1 MNKYFIYFFTI
12 SILISCRKEITLNLA
27 NASEKVVVQGS
38 IEPGFPPYVIL
49 TRNQGYFDPIDSN
62 TYNDLFIYEDE
73 ISKIKVFKLDK
84 TEIID
89 SIELS
94 YEMIGDI
101 AVFTNLDLTID
112 WSTFSQEGFRYNLEF
127 NWNET
132 LITSTTTIPFSNP
145 LDSIWVEETDNIQDN
160 KYNYDINAILTDPDS
175 IGNNFLVRSKRLE
188 HWVIDTLTTNGTTR
202 NENDNSLLLVD
213 CGPDIL
219 VNGESFETRFPRP
232 SGQGG
237 FPNGSYKSSRYKT
250 FIDTYPYNID
260 SILLPEDVVLIKFS
274 QVDLAAMKFW
284 RGVVRNSTAGN
295 NPFSEPMNLS
305 SNINGGLGSWTGYGS
320 RYYLVPII
328 KDTTI
333 TTEYVPTIFDI
344 F

>member
-12 SILISCRKEITLNLA
+12 SILFSCRKEISLDLA

-49 TRNQGYFDPIDSN
+49 TRNQGYFDPIDIN

-73 ISKIKVFKLDK
+73 ISEIKVFKLDK

-112 WSTFSQEGFRYNLEF
+112 WTTFSQEGSRYNLEF

-145 LDSIWVEETDNIQDN
+145 IDSIWVEETDNIQDN
-160 KYNYDINAILTDPDS
+160 KYNYDINALLTDPDS

-188 HWVIDTLTTNGTTR
+188 HWKIDTLVSNGALR

-219 VNGESFETRFPRP
+219 VNGESFESKFPRP
-232 SGQGG
+232 SEQGG
-237 FPNGSYKSSRYKT
+237 FPNGSYKTSRYKT
-250 FIDTYPYNID
+250 FEDTITGYQD
-260 SILLPEDVVLIKFS
+260 STLIPEDVVLIKFC

-305 SNINGGLGSWTGYGS
+305 SNINGGLGSWTGYGA

-333 TTEYVPTIFDI
+333 TIEYVPTIFDI

>member
-127 NWNET
+127 NWDST
-132 LITSTTTIPFSNP
+132 LITSTTTIPFSVP
-145 LDSIWVEETDNIQDN
+145 LDSIWVEGTDNIQDN
-160 KYNYDINAILTDPDS
+160 NYDINAILTDPDS
-175 IGNNFLVRSKRLE
+175 IGNNYLVRSKRLE
-188 HWVIDTLTTNGTTR
+188 HWKIDTLSTNGTR
-202 NENDNSLLLVD
+202 NENDNSLILVD

-232 SGQGG
+232 SGEGG
-237 FPNGSYKSSRYKT
+237 FPNGSYKSSRYNK
-250 FIDTYPYNID
+250 D
-260 SILLPEDVVLIKFS
+260 SILLPEDVVLIKYS

-333 TTEYVPTIFDI
+333 TIEYVPTIFDI

>member
-12 SILISCRKEITLNLA
+12 SILFSCRKEISLDLT

-49 TRNQGYFDPIDSN
+49 TRNQGYFDPIDIN

-73 ISKIKVFKLDK
+73 ISEIKVFKLD
-84 TEIID
+84 TTGIID

-112 WSTFSQEGFRYNLEF
+112 WTTFSQEGFRYNLEF

-145 LDSIWVEETDNIQDN
+145 IDSIWVEETDNIQDN
-160 KYNYDINAILTDPDS
+160 KYNYDINALLTDPDS

-188 HWVIDTLTTNGTTR
+188 HWKIDTLVSNGTLR
-202 NENDNSLLLVD
+202 NKNDNSLLLVD

-219 VNGESFETRFPRP
+219 VNGESFESKFPRP
-232 SGQGG
+232 SEQGG
-237 FPNGSYKSSRYKT
+237 FPNGSYKTSRYKT
-250 FIDTYPYNID
+250 FEDTNTVNKD
-260 SILLPEDVVLIKFS
+260 SLLIPEDVVLIKFC

-305 SNINGGLGSWTGYGS
+305 SNINGGLGSWTGYGA

-333 TTEYVPTIFDI
+333 TIEYVPTIFDI

>member
-132 LITSTTTIPFSNP
+132 LITSTTTIPWC
-145 LDSIWVEETDNIQDN
+145 LQ
-160 KYNYDINAILTDPDS
+160 
-175 IGNNFLVRSKRLE
+175 
-188 HWVIDTLTTNGTTR
+188 
-202 NENDNSLLLVD
+202 
-213 CGPDIL
+213 
-219 VNGESFETRFPRP
+219 RFPRRWKCQH
-232 SGQGG
+232 G
-237 FPNGSYKSSRYKT
+237 
-250 FIDTYPYNID
+250 
-260 SILLPEDVVLIKFS
+260 
-274 QVDLAAMKFW
+274 
-284 RGVVRNSTAGN
+284 
-295 NPFSEPMNLS
+295 
-305 SNINGGLGSWTGYGS
+305 
-320 RYYLVPII
+320 
-328 KDTTI
+328 
-333 TTEYVPTIFDI
+333 
-344 F
+344 

>member
-1 MNKYFIYFFTI
+1 
-12 SILISCRKEITLNLA
+12 
-27 NASEKVVVQGS
+27 
-38 IEPGFPPYVIL
+38 
-49 TRNQGYFDPIDSN
+49 
-62 TYNDLFIYEDE
+62 
-73 ISKIKVFKLDK
+73 
-84 TEIID
+84 
-89 SIELS
+89 
-94 YEMIGDI
+94 MIGDI
-101 AVFTNLDLTID
+101 SVFTNKDLPQDYWI
-112 WSTFSQEGFRYNLEF
+112 TFSQEGFRYNLEF

-145 LDSIWVEETDNIQDN
+145 IDSIWVEETDNIQDN
-160 KYNYDINAILTDPDS
+160 KYNYDINALLTDPDS
-175 IGNNFLVRSKRLE
+175 IGNNYLIRSKRLE
-188 HWVIDTLTTNGTTR
+188 HWKIDTLVSNGALR

-219 VNGESFETRFPRP
+219 VNGESFESKFPRP
-232 SGQGG
+232 SEQGG
-237 FPNGSYKSSRYKT
+237 FPNGSYKTSRYKT
-250 FIDTYPYNID
+250 FEDTITGYQD
-260 SILLPEDVVLIKFS
+260 STLIPEDVVLIKFC

-305 SNINGGLGSWTGYGS
+305 SNINGGLGSWTGYGA

-333 TTEYVPTIFDI
+333 TIEHPPTIFDI